1 MIVLNTETQK
11 RLGRT
16 IRGAPMSTLTRTFA
30 RITTTALIA
39 GALAAAATPA
49 FADTPAQ
56 TSFRTVAAVTLLPAD
71 TGNKDFQ
78 NGIRKGTQDGSK
90 DGFADAKRNCQ
101 QAPKALNKNKAL
113 VPSPFDD
120 GYVQGYAIGYDKGFT
135 SGEKQFCQKAKGQ
148 GGQNKPAGN
157 KQVAGVFEAT
167 GADPTADSVVTD
179 RPGKT
184 TDEFNQALPFRR
196 NFTAPADAD
205 LLQVVVTGRGQVG
218 CKITFGGK
226 VVAQESGEFT
236 AHCIFQKKV

>member
-1 MIVLNTETQK
+1 
-11 RLGRT
+11 
-16 IRGAPMSTLTRTFA
+16 MSTLTRTFA

-39 GALAAAATPA
+39 GALGAAASPA
-49 FADTPAQ
+49 FADTSVQP
-56 TSFRTVAAVTLLPAD
+56 TSYRTVAAVTLLPAE

-90 DGFADAKRNCQ
+90 DGFADAQRNCQ
-101 QAPKALNKNKAL
+101 KAPKDKAKNKAL

-120 GYVQGYAIGYDKGFT
+120 GYIQGYSIGYDKGFT
-135 SGEKQFCQKAKGQ
+135 SGEKQFCQKGQ

-167 GADPTADSVVTD
+167 GADPTADSIVTD

-184 TDEFNQALPFRR
+184 TDEFNQTLPFHR
-196 NFTAPADAD
+196 NFTAPADSD

-226 VVAQESGEFT
+226 VVATDSGEFT
-236 AHCIFQKKV
+236 AHCIFQKN